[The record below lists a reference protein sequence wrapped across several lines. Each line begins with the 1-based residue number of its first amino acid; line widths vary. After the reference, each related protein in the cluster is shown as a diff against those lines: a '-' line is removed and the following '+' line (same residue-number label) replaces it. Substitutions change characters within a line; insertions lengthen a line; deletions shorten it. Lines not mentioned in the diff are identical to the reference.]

1 MEYDNPY
8 LEAFQSLQ
16 EQSGFRGEQW
26 FGKRKELVEK
36 YSWAVPNEEV
46 LTYLSKF
53 STIQEWG
60 AGNGYWTDCIIK
72 AGGCA
77 EPYDLDPPAETWCSV
92 QEADVHNVVQEQ
104 PENVGDVVLTVWP
117 PLGEARVGFTLLET
131 EPDHF
136 LYVGEQMGGCTGSDK
151 LFVQLQEQYGLV
163 KEIEIPSYEGVHDNF
178 YHYVRNTV

>member
-1 MEYDNPY
+1 
-8 LEAFQSLQ
+8 LQ